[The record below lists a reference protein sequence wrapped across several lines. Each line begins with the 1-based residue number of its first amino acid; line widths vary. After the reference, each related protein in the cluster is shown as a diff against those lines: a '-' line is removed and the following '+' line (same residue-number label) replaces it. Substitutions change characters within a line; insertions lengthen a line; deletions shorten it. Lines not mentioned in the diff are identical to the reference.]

1 MTQTLTIRAVDTA
14 DDLAG
19 WVDHPDGPSIAYLQ
33 EAVGG
38 LIERVYLSPLFD
50 GLVMWAHEEALL
62 ISDPDLNHAASIMA
76 GGSPIFGD
84 VVLVR
89 EG

>member
-1 MTQTLTIRAVDTA
+1 
-14 DDLAG
+14 
-19 WVDHPDGPSIAYLQ
+19 
-33 EAVGG
+33 VGG

-50 GLVMWAHEEALL
+50 GLVMWAHEEALMM
-62 ISDPDLNHAASIMA
+62 SDPVLNHAASIMA